1 MSNEG
6 HISGIIIEE
15 SHPPDGNATIH
26 RWNDAALARIP
37 ETDDK
42 FPGLVRSMFA
52 APRADVRFTSFR
64 RSRAIAVALHGDRIT
79 DSLHEWLPKF
89 EAVLRDL
96 YWIHAILYINGGWM
110 GRFQID
116 YNLDHNAQIARRDA
130 KAAGLHPPLPA
141 SFCFTVN
148 TLPEGRL
155 DRTVLTEVH
164 KLPTHPPI

>member
-15 SHPPDGNATIH
+15 SHPPDGNAPIH

-37 ETDDK
+37 ETDRG
-42 FPGLVRSMFA
+42 PGLVRSMFA
-52 APRADVRFTSFR
+52 VPRADVPSTSFR
-64 RSRAIAVALHGDRIT
+64 RSRAIAVALHANHIT
-79 DSLHEWLPKF
+79 DDLHLWLPKF

-96 YWIHAILYINGGWM
+96 YWLHAVLYIDGGWM

-130 KAAGLHPPLPA
+130 EASGLHPPLPA

-155 DRTVLTEVH
+155 DRTVLTKVH
-164 KLPTHPPI
+164 ALPTHMPF